1 MILFLG
7 KPTFTTSPIRLPLAL
22 LKYQFMIINGMQS
35 MYTSG
40 NINITDSRNPNMIKE
55 NDIFTLGVIHSL
67 KSIIKAIKDTGESAD
82 EIDFQHVLETQR
94 RNLSD
99 QDLEEHIVDV
109 SDMEELR

>member
-40 NINITDSRNPNMIKE
+40 NINITDSRNTFGSDE
-55 NDIFTLGVIHSL
+55 
-67 KSIIKAIKDTGESAD
+67 D
-82 EIDFQHVLETQR
+82 EIK
-94 RNLSD
+94 
-99 QDLEEHIVDV
+99 
-109 SDMEELR
+109 